1 MSLPNFLQPYLWSY
15 DIRKIDK
22 NRNRETIITAILNL
36 GDEKAIKW
44 LFNNYS
50 LNDIKSVL
58 RNPRRGMWHK
68 ISLLYWQKVLGV
80 EAPKFK
86 QELAYINLDPLANID
101 LYKKFF
107 KISS

>member
-1 MSLPNFLQPYLWSY
+1 MALPNFLQPYLWSY

-22 NRNRETIITAILNL
+22 NRHKETVITAILNL
-36 GDEKAIKW
+36 GDEKAVKW

-58 RNPRRGMWHK
+58 KNPQRGVWHK
-68 ISLLYWQKVLGV
+68 TSLLYWQKILGV
-80 EAPKFK
+80 EASKFK
-86 QELAYINLDPLANID
+86 QELAYINLDPNANLN

-107 KISS
+107 QI